1 MGRESS
7 LTEGMDQLNI
17 LTPPAI
23 FSKGIFKKR
32 TAHHNLGKEFLY
44 PFFCLFPLPKAE
56 YCDAQSNFFSRPLI

>member
-23 FSKGIFKKR
+23 CSKGIFKKR

-44 PFFCLFPLPKAE
+44 PFFCLFPLPK
-56 YCDAQSNFFSRPLI
+56 QNIVMLNLISFQDH